1 MLPVV
6 AGSSSFTIIDD
17 VWNIFSFYVQ
27 VSLIIQYQLG
37 CWVSDTTVL
46 SIPVFILVAVGLC
59 LHHRRRVFVRRCL
72 SPLSFSLKTF
82 PAAPQQQLTAAVQ
95 PAPAPANESVVLV
108 TYIPPVLEFRMYQ
121 QRYRPRTNQPNLW
134 RVDFRMSL
142 IIRLMRWWDLQ
153 SSSLLIAHYKKIRN
167 RLIQKLMGRDPMYKG
182 SDRAWV

>member
-37 CWVSDTTVL
+37 CWVSDTPVL

-108 TYIPPVLEFRMYQ
+108 TYPPYLNSECTSRGTDQ
-121 QRYRPRTNQPNLW
+121 EPINQIFGALIFECPWLFDWCDGEICNLHHC
-134 RVDFRMSL
+134 
-142 IIRLMRWWDLQ
+142 
-153 SSSLLIAHYKKIRN
+153 SLLTTRKFVI
-167 RLIQKLMGRDPMYKG
+167 D
-182 SDRAWV
+182 

>member
-17 VWNIFSFYVQ
+17 VWNIFSFIVQ
-27 VSLIIQYQLG
+27 VSLIQYQLG
-37 CWVSDTTVL
+37 CWVSDTPVL

-108 TYIPPVLEFRMYQ
+108 TYPPYLNSELPAEVQ
-121 QRYRPRTNQPNLW
+121 TKNQSTK
-134 RVDFRMSL
+134 SL
-142 IIRLMRWWDLQ
+142 ARWFSNVPDY
-153 SSSLLIAHYKKIRN
+153 SIDAMVRSAIFIIAHCSLQEN
-167 RLIQKLMGRDPMYKG
+167 
-182 SDRAWV
+182 S